1 MEGKKEE
8 RMWNWLMPSG
18 KRYEVLTNI
27 EEGTIKVF
35 DSDKKLVNKEE
46 QLSVD
51 AIRFVE
57 KNFLEYEEAKV
68 RLLELELVNGSE
80 GNSGS
85 GGGWII
91 R

>member
-1 MEGKKEE
+1 MAGEKEE
-8 RMWNWLMPSG
+8 RMWTWLMPSG
-18 KRYEVLTNI
+18 KRYNVVTNI

-35 DSDKKLVNKEE
+35 DPDRKLVNKEE
-46 QLSVD
+46 QLSAD

-68 RLLELELVNGSE
+68 RLQELELVKGSE
-80 GNSGS
+80 GKSGS